1 MKLLFFCP
9 IWGMADQPLEQSL
22 GKIKSAG
29 YDGVEFGCELND
41 ECKDNFLHICKEL
54 NLLVI
59 MQQYGASGNNFH
71 EYTENYKAHL
81 EYCSSFHPLFINSQ
95 TGKDYFTSEQNI
107 TLLNLARK
115 IEEET
120 GVKIIH
126 ETHRGKFAYS
136 AVATQ
141 SYIGKIPTLKL
152 TADFSHFCTV
162 SESFLEDQEEIM
174 RQIIPRIDHIH
185 ARVGHPQGP
194 QVSDPALPEWQD
206 AVQHHLKWWDAIVD
220 HRQKS
225 GSAYLTLTPE
235 FGPIP
240 YMQLIPFTQQP
251 IANQWDINLYMV
263 NLLKS
268 RYNSF
273 V

>member
-1 MKLLFFCP
+1 
-9 IWGMADQPLEQSL
+9 
-22 GKIKSAG
+22 
-29 YDGVEFGCELND
+29 
-41 ECKDNFLHICKEL
+41 
-54 NLLVI
+54 
-59 MQQYGASGNNFH
+59 
-71 EYTENYKAHL
+71 
-81 EYCSSFHPLFINSQ
+81 
-95 TGKDYFTSEQNI
+95 
-107 TLLNLARK
+107 
-115 IEEET
+115 
-120 GVKIIH
+120 
-126 ETHRGKFAYS
+126 
-136 AVATQ
+136 
-141 SYIGKIPTLKL
+141 
-152 TADFSHFCTV
+152 
-162 SESFLEDQEEIM
+162 M